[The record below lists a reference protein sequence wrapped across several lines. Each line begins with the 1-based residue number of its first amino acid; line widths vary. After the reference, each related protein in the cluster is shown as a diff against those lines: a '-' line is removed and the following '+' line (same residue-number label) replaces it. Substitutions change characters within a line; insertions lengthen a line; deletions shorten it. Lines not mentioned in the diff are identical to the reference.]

1 MKTLFAAIS
10 AIAALALAGCAT
22 TDGANEHYAQADC
35 KIYPVTTASATG
47 VRAPKADSMEQRAAE
62 ADLAG
67 SGYRFRNLQRNGMAY
82 NNVEE
87 LLRDCNR

>member
-1 MKTLFAAIS
+1 MKATLATIFAL
-10 AIAALALAGCAT
+10 AALGLAGCAT
-22 TDGANEHYAQADC
+22 TDGGNDRYAKADC
-35 KIYPVTTASATG
+35 KVYPITTESSTG
-47 VRAPKADSMEQRAAE
+47 VRAPKSDSIEQRAAE
-62 ADLAG
+62 ADLAS